1 VTRAAVRVH
10 EFYET
15 KGLFGVRSSLVGWAS
30 GGCGAQ
36 LAAGARFD
44 AKSAVP
50 AAPAAGAPAG
60 PSGEQVKEA
69 NNPLSTKVSINLQN
83 YYVGR

>member
-1 VTRAAVRVH
+1 M
-10 EFYET
+10 
-15 KGLFGVRSSLVGWAS
+15 
-30 GGCGAQ
+30 
-36 LAAGARFD
+36 
-44 AKSAVP
+44 P